1 MDCHSARKGV
11 MIIRMLEKLDN
22 FGDLTGVLSPH
33 LHERIRFF
41 PTAKHRELEEVE
53 GTGPATTRAPVVYWT
68 HHALRTDENPALD
81 VACELARSLG
91 TSLVVYQGLSE
102 NYRFASDRHHCF
114 TLQGAQDLE
123 RQYEELGIRYVFHMD
138 RHGYRVPALKLM
150 SDLASVLVTDDFPGE
165 PTQLW
170 LERLSRSTSTPIVAV
185 DSSCVVPMKM
195 VGRAFD
201 RAFAYRD
208 ATSKLYTERISREWP
223 AVAEL
228 PQRYEGSVPFEPLS
242 LKGIS
247 IHSLLQLCDIDHS
260 VGPIDETRGG
270 TANGYARWN
279 EFKRTRLSGYAD
291 RRNDPTKDGVSRM
304 SAYLHYGMVSPL
316 RLARE
321 AYAAKADKYLD
332 ELLIWRELAYCF
344 CFYRDDYD
352 SLEAV
357 PDWARQ
363 SLTKHEEDP
372 REWLC
377 TWEDQARARTGD
389 DFWDTC
395 QRSLLRHGELHN
407 NVRMTWGKGVL
418 RWTKTCSEAL
428 RTLIDLNHR
437 YALDGRDP
445 ASYGG
450 ILWCLGQFDRP
461 FEPEQPVYGV
471 VRTRSTDE
479 HRQRM
484 DFAKYQKHIDRP
496 AYAIAPKI
504 AVIGAGMAGLMCS
517 RVLMDHGLNV
527 QVIDKSNGVSGRVA
541 TRTLEKALRFDHGA
555 QYFTCRDPRVAKY
568 VESWLQRGIVKPW
581 FGKVVDLYE
590 DGRHEVRKG
599 QQRLVGCPSMN
610 AIGKHLAEHI
620 DVKTASKVTRVV
632 RSEKTYEIFAECKD
646 VSGKEVSLGNY
657 DCVLWNCPA
666 PQLVSMVPI
675 DCSWAASIERVRMK
689 PCWAS
694 IIAFSSRW
702 DVPFDGA
709 VVHDETIRWMARDS
723 SKPGRPQELDCWV
736 LQSNHAWAKQH
747 LGLSKEE
754 AVSLML
760 SNLER
765 LTGVKPPEPLYRNSH
780 RWLYADVE
788 VPVLQDGITPECSW
802 DTEKL
807 LGACGDWYRH
817 KNIEGAMLSGIAL
830 AGRVLGTLAS
840 PSENLKRYLDERTFA
855 TKPAQLTLF

>member
-1 MDCHSARKGV
+1 MT
-11 MIIRMLEKLDN
+11 IRMLEKLDD
-22 FGDLTGVLSPH
+22 FGDVIRLLAPH
-33 LHERIRFF
+33 LRERVRFF
-41 PTAKHRELEEVE
+41 PANKQN
-53 GTGPATTRAPVVYWT
+53 TRSDRPDSETSEAPGPVVYWT
-68 HHALRTDENPALD
+68 HHALRTDENAALD
-81 VACELARSLG
+81 VACQIAKALG

-123 RQYEELGIRYVFHMD
+123 RQYEELGIRYVFHLD
-138 RHGYRVPALKLM
+138 RAGYRIPALKLI
-150 SDLASVLVTDDFPGE
+150 SEQASVLVTDDFPGE
-165 PTQLW
+165 PTQFW
-170 LERLSRSTSTPIVAV
+170 LDRLSRTATTPIFAV
-185 DSSCVVPMKM
+185 ESSCVVPMKL

-208 ATSKLYTERISREWP
+208 ATSKLYEERIAKEWP
-223 AVAEL
+223 AVTEF
-228 PQRYEGSVPFEPLS
+228 PMRYNGSVPFEPLS
-242 LKGIS
+242 LKGRS
-247 IHSLLQLCDIDHS
+247 VNELLQLCDIDHS
-260 VGPIDETRGG
+260 VGPVADTIGG
-270 TANGYARWN
+270 STSGYARWE
-279 EFKRTRLSGYAD
+279 EFKRTKLSGYAH

-304 SAYLHYGMVSPL
+304 SAYLHYGMVSPM

-321 AYAAKADKYLD
+321 AHAVKAEKYLD

-352 SLEAV
+352 SIEAV
-357 PDWARQ
+357 PDWARE
-363 SLTKHEEDP
+363 SLAKHESDP

-377 TWEDQARARTGD
+377 TWEDQARARSGD
-389 DFWDTC
+389 EFWDTC

-407 NVRMTWGKGVL
+407 NVRMTWGKGLL
-418 RWTKTCSEAL
+418 RWTKTGSEAL

-471 VRTRSTDE
+471 VRSRTTDE
-479 HRQRM
+479 HRRRI
-484 DFAKYQKHIDRP
+484 DFEKYQKHIDRP
-496 AYAIAPKI
+496 AYPVSPKI
-504 AVIGAGMAGLMCS
+504 AIIGAGMAGLMCS
-517 RVLMDHGLNV
+517 RILVDHGLSV
-527 QVIDKSNGVSGRVA
+527 QLIDKSNGVSGRVA
-541 TRTLEKALRFDHGA
+541 TRTIEKALRFDHGA
-555 QYFTCRDPRVAKY
+555 QYFTCRDPRVAKF

-590 DGRHEVRKG
+590 SGKHEVRKG
-599 QQRLVGCPSMN
+599 HQRLVGCTSMN
-610 AIGKHLAEHI
+610 AIGKHLAEGLPI
-620 DVKTASKVTRVV
+620 RTATKVTRVV
-632 RSEKTYEIFAECKD
+632 RSDKTYEIFAECKD
-646 VSGKEVSLGNY
+646 SFGKEVSLGNY
-657 DCVLWNCPA
+657 DCILWNCPA
-666 PQLVSMVPI
+666 PQLVGMVPQ
-675 DCSWAASIERVRMK
+675 DCSWVPAIEKVRMK

-709 VVHDETIRWMARDS
+709 VVHDDTIRWMARDS

-736 LQSNHAWAKQH
+736 VQSNHTWAKEN
-747 LGLSKEE
+747 LSLSKEDI
-754 AVSLML
+754 VSVML
-760 SNLER
+760 SQLER

-788 VPVLQDGITPECSW
+788 VPLSVDGSNPECSW
-802 DTEKL
+802 DSEKL

-817 KNIEGAMLSGIAL
+817 KNMEGAMLSGMAL

-840 PSENLKRYLDERTFA
+840 PTDSLKSYLDERALVTNLG
-855 TKPAQLTLF
+855 QLTLF